1 MLGKVLDAVGNGNK
15 GGSSAFNGS
24 ITNHFHGSSG
34 AAPKQLMR
42 SVQAGMLRAH
52 ALAS

>member
-15 GGSSAFNGS
+15 GGFHATM
-24 ITNHFHGSSG
+24 TNHFHGANS